1 MKYLIIILIFFYTS
15 LHGQKGNQLILQAK
29 VSDQVIHINWFPENQ
44 KFWSE
49 LMTVGYSV
57 SRQTIDMEGKVLL
70 ESIILSNKVMRKDSA
85 WYTKNSNLEG
95 GLMRPVKALLYDKKF
110 DFPGNVEMSSLDMK
124 YNYLVYESTIR
135 PVVADAL
142 GLGFSDSKPEK
153 NKRYRY
159 TVKSLDGRLS
169 GSVDITNAEGSF
181 VNNPSDYQAEFVF
194 PDGKSLSE
202 MQELSK
208 PFELNAIVG
217 LGRPKL
223 DSIILRWGPST
234 PEIWRNAMRDGYEIY
249 RSSEGQDKKLIATV
263 FPWKGTEFRRIP
275 LSDSLALLAASIVKD
290 KGIPPMVGDMDFYEQ
305 SSMATNYFGFAL
317 FTADRSPLAADI
329 LGLRYVDKDVEAGK
343 TYIYE
348 INSKRLV
355 STFPLQD
362 IIVANEWSPL
372 LPPEGFY
379 ISRGEKSVTLKWLAD
394 SDLTNYGSY
403 IVERSK
409 FRDTLYEVLTDP
421 PLVFLNEPGK
431 PTPYYT
437 YKDSL
442 EENSA
447 LYFYRVKGSNAFGE
461 WSDYAEGYG
470 AGMDLTPPVAVSL
483 KSGMYDKIKN
493 EISISWQENIKASD
507 LASYQVLLANDPEG
521 SYSAVSPFL
530 PLTDTSFVLKTEG
543 MELDES
549 FYFAIVSRDSSGN
562 ETRSISRFVNV
573 PDHTPPLPPPAINAM
588 IDSTGLVQVT
598 WEDSP
603 SKDTEGYW
611 IYFSNSQSEELTA
624 INDYLYKGN
633 SYTWNIPAKSMTKNL
648 YVCVKAEDENY
659 NKSDASEIIKVRRP
673 DKIPPAKAVMLPVEI
688 EENQFKLTWVESSSE
703 DLVGYILY
711 TKNTSAGDT
720 AWMILDTLSKG
731 QFSYSVRPDSFENY
745 YNFCIKAFDDFENL
759 SDYSNHVQGKL
770 PFPAKEYA
778 VTDVKVSLNKTMVDL
793 KWKPIKLSKQT
804 EKTGFSYEIY
814 KSSGGSD
821 PEFFAKVS
829 SAKPEFTDR
838 NVKSNVLYNYAIRV
852 KFENN
857 WTGELSEVKSILIK

>member
-1 MKYLIIILIFFYTS
+1 MKYLIIILIFFCTS

-57 SRQTIDMEGKVLL
+57 SRQTIDKEGKVLL
-70 ESIILSNKVMRKDSA
+70 ESMILSNKVMRKDSA

-208 PFELNAIVG
+208 PFVLNAIVG

-223 DSIILRWGPST
+223 DSVILRWGPST
-234 PEIWRNAMRDGYEIY
+234 QEIWRNAMVDGYEIY
-249 RSSEGQDKKLIATV
+249 RTVEGEEKKLLTKV
-263 FPWKGTEFRRIP
+263 LPWSENKFRSIP
-275 LSDSLALLAASIVKD
+275 LSDSLALMAASIIKD
-290 KGIPPMVGDMDFYEQ
+290 KGVPPMTENMDFYEQ
-305 SSMATNYFGFAL
+305 GSMASNYFGIAL
-317 FTADRSPLAADI
+317 FCADRSPLAAEV

-348 INSKRLV
+348 INSKRLL

-362 IIVANEWSPL
+362 IIVTNEWTPL
-372 LPPEGFY
+372 LPPEGFQ

-403 IVERSK
+403 MVERSEY
-409 FRDTLYEVLTDP
+409 RDTLFQVLTDP
-421 PLVFLNEPGK
+421 PLVFLNDPGS
-431 PTPYYT
+431 PMPFHT
-437 YKDSL
+437 YKDTLSD
-442 EENSA
+442 NGKI
-447 LYFYRVKGSNAFGE
+447 YFYKVKGSNAFGE

-470 AGMDLTPPVAVSL
+470 AGADLTPPVAVSL
-483 KSGMYDKIKN
+483 KSGIYNIETN
-493 EISISWQENIKASD
+493 EISITWQENSKVSD
-507 LASYQVLLANDPEG
+507 LESYQVLMANEPEG
-521 SYSAVSPFL
+521 NYSAVSPFL
-530 PLTDTSFVLKTEG
+530 SLADTSYVFKAEG
-543 MELDES
+543 IDLDNS
-549 FYFAIVSRDSSGN
+549 FYFVVVSRDSSGN
-562 ETRSISRFVNV
+562 EATSIPRFVNV
-573 PDHTPPLPPPAINAM
+573 PDLTPPLPPPTIKAI
-588 IDSTGLVQVT
+588 IDSTGMVQVS

-603 SKDTEGYW
+603 SKDAEGYW
-611 IYFSNSQSEELTA
+611 IYFANNNSEELTA

-688 EENQFKLTWVESSSE
+688 EENQIKLTWVESSSE

-814 KSSGGSD
+814 KSSGESD

-857 WTGELSEVKSILIK
+857 WTGELSEVKSVLIK